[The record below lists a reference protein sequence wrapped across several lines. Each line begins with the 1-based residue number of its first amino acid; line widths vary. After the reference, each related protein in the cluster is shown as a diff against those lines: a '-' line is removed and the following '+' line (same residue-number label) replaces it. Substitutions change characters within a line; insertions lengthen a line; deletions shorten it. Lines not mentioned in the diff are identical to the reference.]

1 MTKLQFLERVFN
13 NEMILLT
20 AVSLASV
27 GGSWYI
33 FENVPG
39 SENSPFSMKIV
50 VFINAENVHVTFSS

>member
-27 GGSWYI
+27 GGS
-33 FENVPG
+33 
-39 SENSPFSMKIV
+39 
-50 VFINAENVHVTFSS
+50 